1 MVINKWAHLLIITPG
16 LSALKNVPEAL
27 PGRCKTGN
35 GVNAWRPSHLS
46 GKTVIKVPGLKIV

>member
-1 MVINKWAHLLIITPG
+1 MGASVNNYSRPF
-16 LSALKNVPEAL
+16 SLKKYTGSFVWPL
-27 PGRCKTGN
+27 QTGN